1 MSKVTFPLT
10 GHSYSDDGSSD
21 HDMLNGGHAENLLP
35 MIGETIATAQSAID
49 AATSAAQS
57 KQSTAADALSASQ
70 NAGDANSAKV
80 AAQQAATQAKSWAA
94 TVNVPVLT
102 GKAGF
107 ALFAGDDETS
117 MVWRRAVRSGGGA
130 NQNDSQIYFG
140 QDRAVATRIRVTLN
154 TADLGLIVT
163 DSDLATVSTALQI
176 SINTKA
182 DATATANALNTKAN
196 QSDLNN
202 TNNAVATKASQDSL
216 NVTNNT
222 VAQKADLSWVIAN
235 FANRSLMDYG
245 GVGSY
250 TIYVQPQNI
259 GDVVNLSGL
268 SGSWRCMSA
277 GTGGAG
283 NDHLYCRIA

>member
-57 KQSTAADALSASQ
+57 KQSTAADAQSSSQ
-70 NAGDANSAKV
+70 NAAAANTAK
-80 AAQQAATQAKSWAA
+80 ADAQQAATQAKNWAA

-102 GKAGF
+102 GKAGY
-107 ALFAGDDETS
+107 ALFANDAETG
-117 MVWRRAVRSGGGA
+117 MVWRRSARSGGGA
-130 NQNDSQIYFG
+130 NQNDSQVFFG
-140 QDRAVATRIRVTLN
+140 QDRTVATRIRVTLN
-154 TADLGLIVT
+154 TSDLGLIVT
-163 DSDLATVSTALQI
+163 DTDLAAVATTLQ
-176 SINTKA
+176 SAINTKA
-182 DATATANALNTKAN
+182 DATATANALGTKAN

-202 TNNAVATKASQDSL
+202 TNTAVATKASQDSL

-222 VAQKADLSWVIAN
+222 VAQKADSGWVVAN

-259 GDVVNLSGL
+259 GDVVSLSGL